1 MLRVHFQEDVAH
13 YFEKGRFSAVMLTIG
28 SLHVQIRIDFIY
40 DHVLVCL
47 TKYNLFGELIE
58 MYCRLLNCLKLWKTK
73 SSPSFSSKE

>member
-13 YFEKGRFSAVMLTIG
+13 YFEKGRFSAVMLTIWRLG
-28 SLHVQIRIDFIY
+28 MQIRIDFID

-47 TKYNLFGELIE
+47 TKYNLFSGLIE